1 MRNLILISA
10 FCLILITSCN
20 RTDPEKGVAVARVY
34 DSYLYES
41 DLVAVTY
48 PGITKYDSLVRVNAF
63 INNWIRQQVLLN
75 QAKKNL
81 DLSQRDFSKQL
92 EEYENSLIT
101 FTYESELINQNLD
114 TIITEE
120 EIQQYYSEHE
130 FDFELHH
137 NIVKAVF
144 VAVPSDFDAAV
155 VKRFSKE
162 MGRKDTV
169 VLDTISAMVERYAV
183 PNYLDMDS
191 WIRFDDLL
199 ERVPLEVF
207 NQESFLKKNVFV
219 SFEHD
224 SFIYMVRFCDFL
236 VKESVS
242 PIEIERDKIRS
253 ILLNKRRKELLRNMS
268 NDIYEKAV
276 REKAIELFNK

>member
-1 MRNLILISA
+1 MRNLILILA
-10 FCLILITSCN
+10 FCLASIVSCH
-20 RTDPEKGVAVARVY
+20 RTDPEKGAVVARVY

-48 PGITKYDSLVRVNAF
+48 LGITKYDSLIRVNAF
-63 INNWIRQQVLLN
+63 VNNWVRQQVLLN

-101 FTYESELINQNLD
+101 FTYETELINQNLD
-114 TIITEE
+114 TIVSDD
-120 EIQQYYSEHE
+120 EIQKYYSEHE

-137 NIVKAVF
+137 NIVKAIF
-144 VAVPSDFDAAV
+144 VVIPSDFDADV
-155 VKRFSKE
+155 VKRFAKE
-162 MGRKDTV
+162 MSRKDTV
-169 VLDTISAMVERYAV
+169 ILDTISAMVERYAI
-183 PNYLDMDS
+183 PNYLDVES

-253 ILLNKRRKELLRNMS
+253 ILLNKRRKDLLKKMND
-268 NDIYEKAV
+268 DIYEKAV
-276 REKAIELFNK
+276 REKAIELYNN